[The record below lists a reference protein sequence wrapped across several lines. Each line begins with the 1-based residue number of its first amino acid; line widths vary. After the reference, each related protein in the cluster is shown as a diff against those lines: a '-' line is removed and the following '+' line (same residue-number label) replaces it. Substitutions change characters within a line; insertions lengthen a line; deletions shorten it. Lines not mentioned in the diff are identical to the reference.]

1 MNLNQN
7 EIVISQGQKAIWQT
21 FLAALLYTASVF
33 LLCYGSYKLYLMGL
47 NETNTKVIKG
57 NVSFFLLSIYTFL
70 GALHFSVVKTLFI
83 NTEKEKMKTQFSVG
97 LIKINYFSNIPAL
110 KYVSVFKNTTDE
122 NVEVNL
128 WYSNNKHFNVANYEI
143 IDEAMNFGLFFSN
156 KLNLDLLDATEK
168 GNFKWI
174 DKS

>member
-7 EIVISQGQKAIWQT
+7 EIVISQGNKPIWQT
-21 FLAALLYTASVF
+21 VIAALLYTASVF
-33 LLCYGSYKLYLMGL
+33 LFFYGCYKIYLMGL

-57 NVSFFLLSIYTFL
+57 NVVFFNLSIYAFL

-83 NTEKEKMKTQFSVG
+83 NTEKEKLKTQFSVG
-97 LIKINYFSNIPAL
+97 IIKFNYFSKIPEL
-110 KYVSVFKNTTDE
+110 KYVSVFKNTTND

-143 IDEAMNFGLFFSN
+143 ICEAMNFGLFFSN

-168 GNFKWI
+168 GNFKWV
-174 DKS
+174 DK